1 MLRPEQASLNTRPS
15 REMWNWLTSS
25 RSMKVSGRAVLSIEL
40 LTMQELGS
48 ERGASWNQVL
58 ISEDPREGTSPW
70 EMMLEALA
78 SEF

>member
-1 MLRPEQASLNTRPS
+1 
-15 REMWNWLTSS
+15 
-25 RSMKVSGRAVLSIEL
+25 MKVSGRAVLSIEL
-40 LTMQELGS
+40 LIMQELGS